1 MINYLYLPSTVLIAQ
16 VLVGP
21 SKQLKQII
29 QTEHYIVK
37 NSNWPEAN
45 RLALY
50 KRGQR
55 FELGARKWSERD
67 SNLGSLDCVSD
78 ALTTRPRCLPKE
90 ILNLYLSTTFRLNSV
105 VRMKPAHFESRSC
118 GGAWHRAKI
127 VFVEEHSLISWFL
140 ANLGDKV
147 LGKVLVQMFFGRV
160 QIISRLDS
168 QN

>member
-1 MINYLYLPSTVLIAQ
+1 MSKSYLAKEPLKVLSSLGIKNYLYLPSTVLIAQ

-67 SNLGSLDCVSD
+67 SNLGSLD
-78 ALTTRPRCLPKE
+78 TKF
-90 ILNLYLSTTFRLNSV
+90 ISV
-105 VRMKPAHFESRSC
+105 YNFP
-118 GGAWHRAKI
+118 
-127 VFVEEHSLISWFL
+127 VE
-140 ANLGDKV
+140 
-147 LGKVLVQMFFGRV
+147 
-160 QIISRLDS
+160 
-168 QN
+168 